1 MPLRIPKRV
10 LNSVAV
16 NSLNAEKPN
25 RRLGFY
31 ASTMYTTEKFS
42 GYPMQRLPWSEYFMN
57 ITYLVSGRSTCM
69 RRRVGAVAVK
79 DKRILAT
86 GYNGAPA
93 GVPHCLEVG
102 CLREQMGIPSGQ
114 RHEIC
119 RGLHAE
125 QNVIIQAAIHGINIS
140 GAELY
145 CTTHPC
151 VQCSKMLINC
161 GIRRIYYTEHYPD
174 ELATT
179 MLKEAGVQLERLDF
193 TPPAISPQ
201 PE

>member
-1 MPLRIPKRV
+1 
-10 LNSVAV
+10 
-16 NSLNAEKPN
+16 
-25 RRLGFY
+25 
-31 ASTMYTTEKFS
+31 
-42 GYPMQRLPWSEYFMN
+42 MQRMPWPEYFMS
-57 ITYLVSGRSTCM
+57 ITYLVSDRSTCL

-93 GVPHCLEVG
+93 GVPHCAETG
-102 CLREQMGIPSGQ
+102 CLRRQMRIPSGQ

-125 QNVIIQAAIHGINIS
+125 QNVIIQAAIHGINIR

-151 VQCSKMLINC
+151 AQCAKMLINC
-161 GIRRIYYTEHYPD
+161 GIRRIWYAEHYPD
-174 ELATT
+174 DLGERMLA
-179 MLKEAGVQLERLDF
+179 EAGVEVRRLEF
-193 TPPAISPQ
+193 APPAAPAQ
-201 PE
+201 AEEAEP